1 MTEEETNPLI
11 ERIARTLHKHWW
23 QQTEG
28 RLDGDPPPWEC
39 YPGGYRALWHGQAA
53 AVIEA
58 LDLGYTSARL
68 VNLTGGADMLLY
80 EVEGQWTEAG
90 GAR

>member
-1 MTEEETNPLI
+1 MEEQPDTSPPATPTEEETNPLI
-11 ERIARTLHKHWW
+11 ERIARTL
-23 QQTEG
+23 
-28 RLDGDPPPWEC
+28 REC
-39 YPGGYRALWHGQAA
+39 YPGGYQALWHGQAA

-80 EVEGQWTEAG
+80 EVEGQWTEMG